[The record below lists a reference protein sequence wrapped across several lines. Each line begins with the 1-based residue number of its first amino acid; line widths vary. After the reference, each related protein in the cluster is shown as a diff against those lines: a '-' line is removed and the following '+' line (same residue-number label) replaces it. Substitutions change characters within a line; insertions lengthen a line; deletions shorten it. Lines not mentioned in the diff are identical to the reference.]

1 MSFNLILVSS
11 IFSLIVI
18 LLILYFLKK
27 NKINIKYALVW
38 LLLFGFLFISIIIP
52 GFLEW
57 ITNLLGFQVSSNM
70 ILSIII
76 GLLVI
81 INISLTTIV
90 SSQDKKIRLL
100 IQEVSIIKE
109 KMIKK

>member
-11 IFSLIVI
+11 CFSLIII

-38 LLLFGFLFISIIIP
+38 LLLFGFLFISILIP

-57 ITNLLGFQVSSNM
+57 ITHILGFQMSSNM

-100 IQEVSIIKE
+100 IQEVSILKA
-109 KMIKK
+109 KQR

>member
-11 IFSLIVI
+11 CFSLIVI

-27 NKINIKYALVW
+27 SKINIKYALVW
-38 LLLFGFLFISIIIP
+38 LLLFGFLFISILIP

-57 ITNLLGFQVSSNM
+57 ITHILGFQMSSNM

-100 IQEVSIIKE
+100 IQEVSILKE
-109 KMIKK
+109 KQR